1 MNNSLHI
8 IAEHYASGLQAYLIE
23 GGEAGLERAYEF
35 GRQAVESDL
44 GVLDLESIYRKA
56 LAASL
61 QRITNPAETLHT
73 VEMAAEFLAE
83 SLAPFEMTHRGFREA
98 NNELRQLNKTLEN
111 EIVERKRAEAAL
123 QRARDELELRV
134 QLRTAELAQANADL
148 QAEISERKR
157 YEEKLLL
164 RDRAIEASSAGII
177 ITDARQR
184 DNPIIYANPAF
195 AQMTGYSREE
205 LIGLNARILQGPE
218 TDPQAIESIRKA
230 LREAQPCLITLKNY
244 RKDGMSFWNE
254 LFISPVRD
262 SQGNL
267 THFIGVQTDVTQLR
281 RAEEERHELE
291 IARQIQLSLLPGS
304 PLQIEGVII
313 AGFCLP
319 ASHVGGDYFDYFCG
333 QDEIDIVI
341 ADVSG
346 HSMGAALIMA
356 ETRSTLKAE
365 ALLRTLHIQ
374 NEPDKLIKGAGTA
387 DILLALN
394 ALLYDDLSRAE
405 LFITMF
411 YMKYNQVTRKLSYA
425 NAGHNC
431 PLLLP
436 AGETVCRELD
446 AEGIIFGVT
455 MEIVFEEKS
464 IILREG
470 DLVLLYTDGITEAQN
485 MAGTFY
491 GTDQLAQLF
500 ATQGSNSPQ
509 EIINKILKDLQT
521 FCNNSSFVDDISM
534 VVLKVL

>member
-1 MNNSLHI
+1 MSDTLHVI
-8 IAEHYASGLQAYLIE
+8 SKHYASGLQAYLTE
-23 GGEAGLERAYEF
+23 GGEAGLERAYVL
-35 GRQAVESDL
+35 GRQVVESGL

-56 LAASL
+56 LAVSL

-73 VEMAAEFLAE
+73 IEMAAEFLAE

-148 QAEISERKR
+148 QAEIRERKR
-157 YEEKLLL
+157 NEEKLLL

-177 ITDARQR
+177 ITDARQS

-205 LIGLNARILQGPE
+205 LIGLNPRILQGPE
-218 TDPQAIESIRKA
+218 TDPEDIESIRKA
-230 LREAQPCLITLKNY
+230 LRESQSCLITLKNY
-244 RKDGMSFWNE
+244 RKDGMIFWNE

-267 THFIGVQTDVTQLR
+267 THYIGVQTDVTQLR

-291 IARQIQLSLLPGS
+291 IAKQIQLSLLPGS
-304 PLQIEGVII
+304 ALQVEGVII

-333 QDEIDIVI
+333 QDEVCIVI

-365 ALLRTLHIQ
+365 ALRILPIQ
-374 NEPDKLIKGAGTA
+374 NRSDKLIKGAGTA
-387 DILLALN
+387 DILRVLN
-394 ALLYDDLSRAE
+394 TLLYDDLIRAE

-411 YMKYNQVTRKLSYA
+411 YMKYNPVSQKLSYA
-425 NAGHNC
+425 NAGHNR

-446 AEGIIFGVT
+446 ADGIILGVT
-455 MEIVFEEKS
+455 KEIVFEEKC
-464 IILREG
+464 IVLRQG

-485 MAGTFY
+485 PEGKFF
-491 GTDQLAQLF
+491 GVDRLAQLF
-500 ATQGSNSPQ
+500 ATQSSNSPQ

-521 FCNNSSFVDDISM
+521 FCSNSSFTDDVSM

>member
-1 MNNSLHI
+1 MSDSLHV
-8 IAEHYASGLQAYLIE
+8 IAEHYASGLQAYLTE

-61 QRITNPAETLHT
+61 QRITSPAETLHT

-148 QAEISERKR
+148 QAEINERKR

-195 AQMTGYSREE
+195 AQMTGYSRDE

-218 TDPQAIESIRKA
+218 TDPQAIESIRNA

-244 RKDGMSFWNE
+244 RKDGMTFWNE

-291 IARQIQLSLLPGS
+291 IAKQIQLSLLPGS

-333 QDEIDIVI
+333 QDEICIVI

-365 ALLRTLHIQ
+365 ALRTLPIQ
-374 NEPDKLIKGAGTA
+374 NDSDKLIKGAGTA
-387 DILLALN
+387 DILRALN

-411 YMKYNQVTRKLSYA
+411 YMKYNPVTRKLSYA

-455 MEIVFEEKS
+455 MEIAFEEKS
-464 IILREG
+464 IVLREG

-485 MAGTFY
+485 PEGTFY
-491 GTDQLAQLF
+491 GTDRLAQLF
-500 ATQGSNSPQ
+500 ATQSSNPPQ

-521 FCNNSSFVDDISM
+521 FCNNSLFVDDISM
-534 VVLKVL
+534 VILKVL